1 MSRNKQR
8 KGNLNHSEY
17 TIEDGHGG
25 MKRNDMSAGSKIKVK
40 DTKAGIDAKGAI
52 EKSKG
57 KKDESPQQSA
67 AVDSSIE
74 PGDSGWDKIG
84 KAGADIVTERKR
96 RSDAKKA
103 AE

>member
-40 DTKAGIDAKGAI
+40 DTKAGIDAKGAL
-52 EKSKG
+52 EKNKG
-57 KKDESPQQSA
+57 KKDEPKKEEKQE
-67 AVDSSIE
+67 SSIE
-74 PGDSGWDKIG
+74 EGDSGWQKIG
-84 KAGADIVTERKR
+84 AAGADMVKTYQK
-96 RSDAKKA
+96 KKA
-103 AE
+103 AKAEAE